1 MALQLQMWTLGRLY
15 VILGCRFSKQCG
27 APVVGQTCAQDSS
40 LAIEPCWG
48 GRVFVGVRP
57 LREAPG
63 ALHVPGAV
71 RPLTVS
77 EEGVWRAM
85 LGRTLGR
92 DGPWCEA
99 GGPGSAADT
108 TVPVPLPSPASLRLG
123 LRVLGQ
129 TPFLASKAAA
139 ALHNVS
145 LLGCC
150 CQAQGP
156 ALVSGGHCL
165 SPVRR
170 QAHAGP

>member
-1 MALQLQMWTLGRLY
+1 ML
-15 VILGCRFSKQCG
+15 
-27 APVVGQTCAQDSS
+27 
-40 LAIEPCWG
+40 
-48 GRVFVGVRP
+48 VGVRP

-71 RPLTVS
+71 RPLPVS
-77 EEGVWRAM
+77 EEGVWRAT
-85 LGRTLGR
+85 LGSTLGR

-108 TVPVPLPSPASLRLG
+108 TVPVPLPPPASLRLG

-129 TPFLASKAAA
+129 TPFLTSRAAA

-145 LLGCC
+145 LLGRC

-165 SPVRR
+165 SPVRQ